1 MKLKQWLVMAGL
13 AAAVGLTS
21 SNALAQNNGGG
32 NGGGRG
38 RRFGGGNFDPAQF
51 QQRMM
56 DNIRDQM
63 SVTNDEEWNVI
74 QQRIQK
80 VFDARRDVGFGGG
93 MRMFRGRRGND
104 NNDNNGGQ
112 RRGRFGN
119 PSPEQEALQQ
129 AIDNNAPTDQVKAAL
144 DKYRAARKSKEAAL
158 EKAQSDLKAVLT
170 PRQEA
175 VAVLNGLLD

>member
-1 MKLKQWLVMAGL
+1 MKLKQCLVMAGL

-21 SNALAQNNGGG
+21 SNALAQNNGG
-32 NGGGRG
+32 NGGGRQ
-38 RRFGGGNFDPAQF
+38 RRGGGNFDPAQF

-56 DNIRDQM
+56 DGIRDQM
-63 SVTNDEEWNVI
+63 GVTNDDEWNVI
-74 QQRIQK
+74 QQRVQK

-93 MRMFRGRRGND
+93 MRMFRGRRGN
-104 NNDNNGGQ
+104 NNDDNNNGGQ

-129 AIDNNAPTDQVKAAL
+129 AIDNNAPSDQVKAAL
-144 DKYRAARKSKEAAL
+144 DKYRAAKKTKEAAL
-158 EKAQSDLKAVLT
+158 QKAQSDLKAVLT
-170 PRQEA
+170 PKQEA

>member
-21 SNALAQNNGGG
+21 SNALAQNNGG
-32 NGGGRG
+32 NGGGRQ
-38 RRFGGGNFDPAQF
+38 RRGGGNFDPAQF

-56 DNIRDQM
+56 DGIRDQM
-63 SVTNDEEWNVI
+63 GVTNDDEWNVI
-74 QQRIQK
+74 QQRVQK

-93 MRMFRGRRGND
+93 MRMFRGRRGN
-104 NNDNNGGQ
+104 NNDDNNNGGQ

-129 AIDNNAPTDQVKAAL
+129 AIDNNAPSDQVKAAL
-144 DKYRAARKSKEAAL
+144 DKYRAAKKTKEAAL
-158 EKAQSDLKAVLT
+158 QKAQSDLKAVLT
-170 PRQEA
+170 PKQEA